1 MPAFKKGQN
10 PVTELTRLKEYMEDQ
25 IAKAKESSS
34 LTAQLKFLENAHTEH
49 FVKMGSLTTIY
60 KGGSEVV
67 DRLKIE
73 IRALY
78 EEMIALKDQCRDQIQ
93 QHDTSMK
100 HSPAFFTTKNKNTKT
115 EEVDID
121 FDKAFGF

>member
-1 MPAFKKGQN
+1 MSAFKKGQN

-34 LTAQLKFLENAHTEH
+34 LTAQLKFLENTHTEH

-60 KGGSEVV
+60 KGGNEVV

-73 IRALY
+73 IRSLY
-78 EEMIALKDQCRDQIQ
+78 EEMLALKDKCRDQIQ
-93 QHDTSMK
+93 QHETSIK
-100 HSPAFFTTKNKNTKT
+100 NSPTFFTTKYNKTKD
-115 EEVDID
+115 EEFDLD
-121 FDKAFGF
+121 FDKAFGL

>member
-73 IRALY
+73 IRSLY
-78 EEMIALKDQCRDQIQ
+78 EKMLELKDKCRDQIQ
-93 QHDTSMK
+93 QYETSIK
-100 HSPAFFTTKNKNTKT
+100 NSPAFFTTRNSKTKD
-115 EEVDID
+115 EEFDLD
-121 FDKAFGF
+121 FDKAFGL

>member
-1 MPAFKKGQN
+1 
-10 PVTELTRLKEYMEDQ
+10 MEDQ

-73 IRALY
+73 IRSLY
-78 EEMIALKDQCRDQIQ
+78 EEMLALKDKCRDQIQ
-93 QHDTSMK
+93 QHETSIK
-100 HSPAFFTTKNKNTKT
+100 NSPTFFTTKNNKTKD
-115 EEVDID
+115 EEFDLD
-121 FDKAFGF
+121 FDKAFGL

>member
-60 KGGSEVV
+60 TGGSEVV

-93 QHDTSMK
+93 QHDKSMK
-100 HSPAFFTTKNKNTKT
+100 HNPTFFTMKNNHTKT
-115 EEVDID
+115 EELDID
-121 FDKAFGF
+121 FDKAFGL

>member
-73 IRALY
+73 IRSLY
-78 EEMIALKDQCRDQIQ
+78 EEMLALKDKCRDQIQ
-93 QHDTSMK
+93 QH
-100 HSPAFFTTKNKNTKT
+100 
-115 EEVDID
+115 
-121 FDKAFGF
+121 

>member
-73 IRALY
+73 IRTLY

-100 HSPAFFTTKNKNTKT
+100 HSPTFFTAKNNNTKT
-115 EEVDID
+115 EELDID
-121 FDKAFGF
+121 FDKAFGL

>member
-1 MPAFKKGQN
+1 MSAFKKGQN

-34 LTAQLKFLENAHTEH
+34 LIAQLKFLENAHTEH

-60 KGGSEVV
+60 KGGNEVV

-73 IRALY
+73 IRSLY
-78 EEMIALKDQCRDQIQ
+78 EEMLALKDKCRDQIQ
-93 QHDTSMK
+93 QHETSIK
-100 HSPAFFTTKNKNTKT
+100 NSPTFFTTKNNKTKD
-115 EEVDID
+115 EEFDLD
-121 FDKAFGF
+121 FDKAFGL

>member
-49 FVKMGSLTTIY
+49 FVKMGSNHHLQ
-60 KGGSEVV
+60 G
-67 DRLKIE
+67 R
-73 IRALY
+73 
-78 EEMIALKDQCRDQIQ
+78 Q
-93 QHDTSMK
+93 
-100 HSPAFFTTKNKNTKT
+100 
-115 EEVDID
+115 
-121 FDKAFGF
+121 

>member
-1 MPAFKKGQN
+1 MSAFKKGQN

-60 KGGSEVV
+60 KGGNEVV

-73 IRALY
+73 IRSLY
-78 EEMIALKDQCRDQIQ
+78 EEMLALKDKCRDQIQ
-93 QHDTSMK
+93 QHETYIK
-100 HSPAFFTTKNKNTKT
+100 NSPTFFTTKNNKIKD
-115 EEVDID
+115 EEFDLD
-121 FDKAFGF
+121 FDKAFGL

>member
-1 MPAFKKGQN
+1 MSAFKKGQN

-60 KGGSEVV
+60 KGGNEVV

-73 IRALY
+73 IRSLY
-78 EEMIALKDQCRDQIQ
+78 EEMLALKDKCRDQIQ
-93 QHDTSMK
+93 QHETSIK
-100 HSPAFFTTKNKNTKT
+100 NSPTFFTTKNNKTKD
-115 EEVDID
+115 EEFDLD
-121 FDKAFGF
+121 FDKAFGL

>member
-73 IRALY
+73 IRSLY
-78 EEMIALKDQCRDQIQ
+78 DEMLELKDKCRDQIQ
-93 QHDTSMK
+93 QQDASMK
-100 HSPAFFTTKNKNTKT
+100 HSPAFFTTRNSKTKT
-115 EEVDID
+115 EEFDLD
-121 FDKAFGF
+121 FDKAFGL

>member
-1 MPAFKKGQN
+1 MSAFKKGQN

-60 KGGSEVV
+60 KGGNEVV

-73 IRALY
+73 IRSLY
-78 EEMIALKDQCRDQIQ
+78 EEMLVLKDKCRDQIQ
-93 QHDTSMK
+93 QHETSIK
-100 HSPAFFTTKNKNTKT
+100 NSPTFFTTKNNKTKD
-115 EEVDID
+115 EEFDLD
-121 FDKAFGF
+121 FDKAFGL